1 MVVLAAETVRIEIP
15 VEIIDETLAG
25 VQSAAR
31 NLEKLKDAAD
41 RAGSSTDRA
50 RQRVTKFDRAQEKT
64 QRSLSK
70 WAKQKY
76 AVILEAKERLSPV
89 LSSLGIKLKN
99 LTSRTWKITMRA
111 FDLVTSPVRG
121 ILNILRNPIFQA
133 GAVLGV
139 SIGLKDTIDTY
150 KYFESTM
157 SQVKAISGATG
168 AEFDKLEAKA
178 KEMGAATKFTAAET
192 AEAFTYMGM
201 AGWKPQEMLDGI
213 EGILN
218 LAAASGEELSTTS
231 DIITDALSAFHLTAA
246 DSGHFADVLAQA
258 SANANTNVSMMG
270 ESFKYVASVAGAMK
284 YSVEDVSL
292 ALGLMANSGVKS
304 SMAGTAL
311 KTSLVNMA
319 KPTDKMAAAMD
330 KYGVS
335 LTDKGGK
342 MKTLKGLM
350 DNLRKSLGGLSEAEQ
365 TAAAGT
371 IFGKEA
377 MAGMLSIINASEK
390 DYNKLTKA
398 VNNADGA
405 SKKMADTML
414 DNLEGSITLFQSA
427 LDGVKLSLGERLSPY
442 VRSVAD
448 GLAAAMP
455 DVEKTMDSLMDK
467 ADIKIS
473 QLKNRFKEIS
483 LKDGWQEADFFG
495 KVSIAWD
502 EFIAQPFAEWWDGT
516 GKAKIA
522 SAMGDFGSLLGSGLH
537 AGIMALLGF
546 DVSDAQDEGASIGKS
561 FAKGFSEGF
570 DLKEISS
577 KLWEELGNIVK
588 NAGKI
593 MPGGEKADLS
603 SWLSAALLAKIAK
616 PVLGIGS
623 GAAGIGRALFG
634 TQEAL
639 GGISLFSKIM
649 GSTGNAM
656 VAGSGLLGKMAG
668 AGYALSNTSK
678 AGLYFGNTAGS
689 MSGGTAA
696 ALGGVSIAGGVLG
709 AAGLIHG
716 GMDLYKGFNTDDKE
730 KAAAYKKAGMV
741 EVAGTGAGALAGAGF
756 GATIGSAFFGIGAVP
771 GALIG
776 AGIGDVGSWFAGN
789 KIKEDY
795 EENAKKTAEMQE
807 NANKVLK
814 VTGQNIDDVKF
825 KTKALNDAM
834 HDSAVSAE
842 EFSQM
847 YQESVAKNL
856 AGHFGDVSLL
866 LSEIKKIAADKVFS
880 KQAESLEKYS
890 ETARKTESSL
900 ASLENRAVD
909 MEKWNW
915 KAGLGIKMDGG
926 SIDGYKTS
934 IESYI
939 EDAKNYV
946 ENQHYQASVS
956 VNLLV
961 GKKSGKGITDGLD
974 GMYTGFMDRIEKL
987 GKKLSRKVAKSLE
1000 DGVMDADEQK
1010 AVTKLQKKIL
1020 NVTKKVSDA
1029 QDKASLNA
1037 LKIKFGGGKI
1047 DYASFAEMQTELAAN
1062 TKSTADSYYSALQD
1076 SLADLELMKPGMSK
1090 KQYRKEYNRLQEGYI
1105 QKTRGLNSRSENFQL
1120 GFIVDSYKDELDGI
1134 LPDLKGSTQ
1143 KKLKKAIS
1151 EALIIEPDVS
1161 KWEMPDMVKWFGL
1174 DKTSGETQEAVAGM
1188 LKAVAASVPDNAK
1201 EIMADA
1207 FKDTIPSVKEIM
1219 EKIDFTKFSMEDY
1232 NKVLGIENPQY
1243 LSSGGFDPSA
1253 GLLSGDEKD
1262 YKKQAKAISKRIH
1275 EFLVANMDPEEVR
1288 SFIKEYMESAVSGI
1302 DTENAEKIKEAG
1314 NSTGDSILKG
1324 AEESIT
1330 GGSGL
1335 LRNALENSVASAS
1348 AAPFTPNIQINP
1360 NYIVKQYKFD
1370 PFLSGNNS
1378 TKNNTQPSGP
1388 QPAKHAAG
1396 GYVGAP
1402 QLSWLAEEGYGEYVI
1417 PTNPGRRRRALEL
1430 YEQAGRALGVG
1441 MHAEG
1446 GFVTPGGG
1454 NRTGSMFNGSMDDGY
1469 AGEAGAYPANIQDNG
1484 SNGTAP
1490 QGININVQMSPQ
1502 VIVNV
1507 SDGQDGGKIAEAV
1520 MGCITGMTD
1529 RLCGEIAARIEE
1541 SFSNMP
1547 AEGVQ
1552 I

>member
-350 DNLRKSLGGLSEAEQ
+350 DNLRKRLGGLSEAEQ

-377 MAGMLSIINASEK
+377 MAGMLSIINTSEK

-442 VRSVAD
+442 VRSIAD

-455 DVEKTMDSLMDK
+455 DVEKAMDSLMDK

-516 GKAKIA
+516 GKAKTA

-537 AGIMALLGF
+537 AGIMTLLGF
-546 DVSDAQDEGASIGKS
+546 DISDTLDEGASIGKS

-570 DLKEISS
+570 DLEEISS

-623 GAAGIGRALFG
+623 GVAGIGRALF
-634 TQEAL
+634 TPMEAA
-639 GGISLFSKIM
+639 GGASLM
-649 GSTGNAM
+649 GSLIGS
-656 VAGSGLLGKMAG
+656 AGAGTGLLGLGSKAAIGLGAGNLAGGASLSAG
-668 AGYALSNTSK
+668 ALS
-678 AGLYFGNTAGS
+678 AVGLG
-689 MSGGTAA
+689 
-696 ALGGVSIAGGVLG
+696 SIAGGIAGG
-709 AAGLIHG
+709 ASLFSGFKDWYTAATEKDIDPEKKIAYNESGSWKIG
-716 GMDLYKGFNTDDKE
+716 G
-730 KAAAYKKAGMV
+730 
-741 EVAGTGAGALAGAGF
+741 VAGGALAGA
-756 GATIGSAFFGIGAVP
+756 AIGSVVPVLGTAV
-771 GALIG
+771 GGLVG
-776 AGIGDVGSWFAGN
+776 AGVGGIAGL
-789 KIKEDY
+789 IKGNSVKKEY
-795 EENAKKTAEMQE
+795 EEKQAAAEAEAKAEAEKIQK
-807 NANKVLK
+807 AYA
-814 VTGQNIDDVKF
+814 VTGRSIEDIKF
-825 KTKALNDAM
+825 KTENLKNALEDTNVTTEEFALM
-834 HDSAVSAE
+834 LQEAVSGN
-842 EFSQM
+842 
-847 YQESVAKNL
+847 V
-856 AGHFGDVSLL
+856 AGHFGDVSLSL
-866 LSEIKKIAADKVFS
+866 EEIKKAASGIVFDRQAKGMEKFNEASQKSGESLKSFQDSARALQRMDWEMGISTKLRRADK
-880 KQAESLEKYS
+880 
-890 ETARKTESSL
+890 
-900 ASLENRAVD
+900 ENYREMAGQFAD
-909 MEKWNW
+909 EA
-915 KAGLGIKMDGG
+915 KAYL
-926 SIDGYKTS
+926 
-934 IESYI
+934 
-939 EDAKNYV
+939 
-946 ENQHYQASVS
+946 ENQHYEATVALS
-956 VNLLV
+956 LLA
-961 GKKSGKGITDGLD
+961 GKDSSGMEDGLD
-974 GMYTGFMDRIEKL
+974 SMY
-987 GKKLSRKVAKSLE
+987 SR
-1000 DGVMDADEQK
+1000 
-1010 AVTKLQKKIL
+1010 LQKKVKRYSKKLDAKI
-1020 NVTKKVSDA
+1020 KVSMKDGVIDINEQEEITRLQQKISDITQKVASA
-1029 QDKASLNA
+1029 QEK
-1037 LKIKFGGGKI
+1037 
-1047 DYASFAEMQTELAAN
+1047 ASFASMKIKYSGAALSQESFAGMQEEIKN
-1062 TKSTADSYYSALQD
+1062 NVESMSGNYDNALQV
-1076 SLADLELMKPGMSK
+1076 SLSNLQLQLDEGAVDEDAYKELYQKIADGYN
-1090 KQYRKEYNRLQEGYI
+1090 KQME
-1105 QKTRGLNSRSENFQL
+1105 GLNGRALDFQL
-1120 GFIVDSYKDELDGI
+1120 DAIADAYKEELENI
-1134 LPDLKGSTQ
+1134 LPDIEGGTSEWLKEAME
-1143 KKLKKAIS
+1143 KAI
-1151 EALIIEPDVS
+1151 AVKPDAQQ
-1161 KWEMPDMVKWFGL
+1161 WTPEEITKWFGL
-1174 DKTSGETQEAVAGM
+1174 GNLDTVTQEAVSGLLQKTAET
-1188 LKAVAASVPDNAK
+1188 VPDSVAG
-1201 EIMADA
+1201 A
-1207 FKDTIPSVKEIM
+1207 FNENYQQTVSENIQQI
-1219 EKIDFTKFSMEDY
+1219 
-1232 NKVLGIENPQY
+1232 LGNPA
-1243 LSSGGFDPSA
+1243 FDS
-1253 GLLSGDEKD
+1253 
-1262 YKKQAKAISKRIH
+1262 Q
-1275 EFLVANMDPEEVR
+1275 FM
-1288 SFIKEYMESAVSGI
+1288 
-1302 DTENAEKIKEAG
+1302 EAG
-1314 NSTGDSILKG
+1314 TSYGQSLTTGASDSIL
-1324 AEESIT
+1324 
-1330 GGSGL
+1330 SGFSL
-1335 LRNALENSVASAS
+1335 LRTSAQTSLDNAFSSPFSVTASVNV
-1348 AAPFTPNIQINP
+1348 TPEYKLNGSFNIP
-1360 NYIVKQYKFD
+1360 GLVV
-1370 PFLSGNNS
+1370 SGKS
-1378 TKNNTQPSGP
+1378 TPSGKP
-1388 QPAKHAAG
+1388 SPSKHAAG
-1396 GYVGAP
+1396 GYVGTP
-1402 QLSWLAEEGYGEYVI
+1402 QISWLAEEGYGEYVI

-1441 MHAEG
+1441 RHAEG

-1454 NRTGSMFNGSMDDGY
+1454 NRTGSMFNGSIDDGY
-1469 AGEAGAYPANIQDNG
+1469 SGEAGAYPANIQDNG
-1484 SNGTAP
+1484 DNGTVL

-1502 VIVNV
+1502 VTVNV
-1507 SDGQDGGKIAEAV
+1507 SGGHDGGKIAEAV
-1520 MGCITGMTD
+1520 MGCITGMAD